1 MQAPQI
7 EQDATTALLNKT
19 KNVNVTFRYDTTT
32 SSSLD
37 KEWPLN

>member
-19 KNVNVTFRYDTTT
+19 KNVTVTFRYDTTT